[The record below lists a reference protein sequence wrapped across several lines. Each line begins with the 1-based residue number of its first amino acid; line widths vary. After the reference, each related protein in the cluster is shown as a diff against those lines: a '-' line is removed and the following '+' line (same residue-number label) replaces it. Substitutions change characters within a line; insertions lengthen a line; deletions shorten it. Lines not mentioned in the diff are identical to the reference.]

1 MVIKREG
8 AFWSCRGESAQIVSR
23 ELGYRLG
30 GNPSNPVT
38 GTPNLDAMVAGLTK
52 NAVSYIVVEDGEII
66 DQEDF

>member
-1 MVIKREG
+1 MKM
-8 AFWSCRGESAQIVSR
+8 
-23 ELGYRLG
+23 GYRLG